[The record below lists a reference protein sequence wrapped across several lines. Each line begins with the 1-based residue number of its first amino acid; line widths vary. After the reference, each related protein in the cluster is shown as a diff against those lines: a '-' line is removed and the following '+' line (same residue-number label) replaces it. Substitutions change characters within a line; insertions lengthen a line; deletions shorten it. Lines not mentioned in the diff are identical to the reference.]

1 MKETR
6 SVNFNAMP
14 NYASQQTIVKVLK
27 RTKYHFEPV
36 SEYENT
42 QFVCVTEQEDYD
54 PIKDQFKRFGFK
66 VKKKYSPCP
75 LAITVCGLYKSQ
87 PIVEPIVFTREDVEN
102 IINDVP
108 ENYIGEKIL

>member
-1 MKETR
+1 MEDKKISFKEVPVWT
-6 SVNFNAMP
+6 
-14 NYASQQTIVKVLK
+14 SQQTIVKVLK

-66 VKKKYSPCP
+66 VKKKY
-75 LAITVCGLYKSQ
+75 
-87 PIVEPIVFTREDVEN
+87 
-102 IINDVP
+102 
-108 ENYIGEKIL
+108 